1 MLNRNLPTVVYHAD
15 WGTDPKKRWHCKAV
29 RQGVSYKVQAP
40 ALVGD
45 HFQLLNRVKGEV
57 GTTGA
62 AVVGFDFPIGVPAQ
76 YATLLGVREFKPLLL
91 ELGLGNF
98 AKFYDVCRDASQITK
113 FRPFYPYNY
122 AGIKKQ
128 QHLLAALDATHMDQ
142 LRRKCDLPHD
152 GRRAACALFWTL
164 GSNQVGKGTIIGWRD
179 VIAPALRGHR
189 PPVLW
194 PFDGCLDDLLKP
206 GNIVIVETYPAECY
220 GWFFEHGVKSKGELD
235 VREKLAPAL
244 LHWAQSAN
252 VTLDPMLKGT
262 VEAGFPEGDDA
273 FDATVGLFG
282 MLEVLLKRRDSGEP
296 NDESVRKLEGW
307 ILGQKSASSKR

>member
-1 MLNRNLPTVVYHAD
+1 
-15 WGTDPKKRWHCKAV
+15 
-29 RQGVSYKVQAP
+29 
-40 ALVGD
+40 
-45 HFQLLNRVKGEV
+45 
-57 GTTGA
+57 
-62 AVVGFDFPIGVPAQ
+62 
-76 YATLLGVREFKPLLL
+76 
-91 ELGLGNF
+91 
-98 AKFYDVCRDASQITK
+98 
-113 FRPFYPYNY
+113 
-122 AGIKKQ
+122 
-128 QHLLAALDATHMDQ
+128 
-142 LRRKCDLPHD
+142 
-152 GRRAACALFWTL
+152 
-164 GSNQVGKGTIIGWRD
+164 
-179 VIAPALRGHR
+179 
-189 PPVLW
+189 
-194 PFDGCLDDLLKP
+194 
-206 GNIVIVETYPAECY
+206 VETYPAECY